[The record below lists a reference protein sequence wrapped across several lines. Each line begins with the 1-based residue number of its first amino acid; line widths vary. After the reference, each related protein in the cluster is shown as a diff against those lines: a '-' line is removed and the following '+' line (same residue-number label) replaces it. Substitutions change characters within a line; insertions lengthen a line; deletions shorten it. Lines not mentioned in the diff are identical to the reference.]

1 MEQKKSEF
9 DKVLGA
15 WDILVIAFGA
25 MIGWGWVVS
34 SGSWI
39 QKGGVVG
46 ASIAFVIGGVMI
58 FFIGLTYAEL
68 TAAMPQCG
76 GEHVFSYKA
85 MARTVRSSV
94 PGRLFRIRQR
104 YVFRGVR
111 LPNHHHISV
120 AGIPERLYV
129 QRGRI

>member
-46 ASIAFVIGGVMI
+46 ASIAFAIGGVMI

-85 MARTVRSSV
+85 RPERFVHLYL
-94 PGRLFRIRQR
+94 GDYFRIRQC

-120 AGIPERLYV
+120 SGIPERLYV